1 MIEDLVHAMHDQET
15 RVVYCVITIKIKQK
29 SLAYVEVRTFKKLLI
44 YEN

>member
-29 SLAYVEVRTFKKLLI
+29 LLAYLEVHTFKKLLI
-44 YEN
+44 